1 MFFFVYTAANNVT
14 DDPSSQ
20 KIRKQ
25 TFLLYLS
32 HTAIWLKEIV
42 PNPKTLK
49 DNMKTVI
56 LSLRPNMRM
65 CTFKYTTIHQV

>member
-1 MFFFVYTAANNVT
+1 MCFFVYIAANNVT

-20 KIRKQ
+20 KIRTQ
-25 TFLLYLS
+25 PFLLYLS

-42 PNPKTLK
+42 PNPKILK

-56 LSLRPNMRM
+56 LSLRP
-65 CTFKYTTIHQV
+65 KL